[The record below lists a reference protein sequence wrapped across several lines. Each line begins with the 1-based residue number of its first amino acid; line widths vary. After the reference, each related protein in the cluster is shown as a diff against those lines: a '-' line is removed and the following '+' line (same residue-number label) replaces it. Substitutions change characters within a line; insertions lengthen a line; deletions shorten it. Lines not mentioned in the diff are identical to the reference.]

1 MTARIEATPVTG
13 TALESLLR
21 RAASVAAN
29 GDSAGRPIL
38 VSLSEPISWHDPLA
52 FFSRVR
58 LAMRDGFYWE
68 QPAEGFALSGAGA
81 AHVIAPKGKDRF
93 VRAAAEWRGLI
104 AGALIEGG
112 PGDIPGVGPLLTGG
126 FSFDPERPRSPLWRE
141 FPDSRLVLPRFLLTR
156 ASDACWLTTS
166 AVVSADDDPEALA
179 AAIAGEWTELFG
191 DGGEPSP
198 LTPLPTFGRG
208 EYSPRISPPPELGE
222 GFGAWGPSDALPL
235 TLEENLPAADW
246 QAIVADGVD
255 AVRGGALEKVVLA
268 RQVSI
273 RSDLPFDVT
282 SALQRLRA
290 SYPTCYVFAVAR
302 GDQVF
307 LGATP
312 ERLARLRDR
321 EVRVACLAGSRER
334 GMTPE
339 EDRRLGDDL
348 LDSTKNRSEHA
359 VVVHAL
365 RQALAPV
372 CSEVSAPDE
381 PVLLSVRNVHHLYTP
396 VTGRLANGACML
408 DIVARLHPTPA
419 VGGFPSRDALR
430 FIREREDLDRGWY
443 AAPVGWVDHHGEGE
457 FAVALRSALIGGAEA
472 ALFAGCGVMGDS
484 DPVEEYAESW
494 LKLRPVLSALGSREP

>member
-1 MTARIEATPVTG
+1 VTG
-13 TALESLLR
+13 
-21 RAASVAAN
+21 
-29 GDSAGRPIL
+29 
-38 VSLSEPISWHDPLA
+38 
-52 FFSRVR
+52 
-58 LAMRDGFYWE
+58 
-68 QPAEGFALSGAGA
+68 
-81 AHVIAPKGKDRF
+81 
-93 VRAAAEWRGLI
+93 
-104 AGALIEGG
+104 
-112 PGDIPGVGPLLTGG
+112 
-126 FSFDPERPRSPLWRE
+126 
-141 FPDSRLVLPRFLLTR
+141 
-156 ASDACWLTTS
+156 
-166 AVVSADDDPEALA
+166 
-179 AAIAGEWTELFG
+179 
-191 DGGEPSP
+191 
-198 LTPLPTFGRG
+198 
-208 EYSPRISPPPELGE
+208 PP
-222 GFGAWGPSDALPL
+222 PL

-396 VTGRLANGACML
+396 VTGTLANGACML